1 MKMAKQKGPNSVPN
15 RHIYTRASYLYQ
27 AAQYLASQQPQGTGT
42 DPTEEPATEFITEEP
57 TSHQKPDTRR
67 QNGPKNLSRQMLTD
81 MRIVTQKILIRQSPD
96 LKRTICKFCDTL
108 QIEGQTSSSSIE
120 NTSRGGRKPWAD
132 VLAIRCGTCGHVKR
146 FPVSVARQ
154 KRRPI
159 RHEEAK
165 GEARS
170 DQMVSDAVT

>member
-1 MKMAKQKGPNSVPN
+1 
-15 RHIYTRASYLYQ
+15 
-27 AAQYLASQQPQGTGT
+27 
-42 DPTEEPATEFITEEP
+42 
-57 TSHQKPDTRR
+57 
-67 QNGPKNLSRQMLTD
+67 MLTD